1 MSLSLVLGRQKQKP
15 PISGRQTPKP
25 EHRYSAFLA
34 QKDAPLFINV
44 VQTNIL
50 DAIVP
55 ANFIHG
61 ISYLF
66 G

>member
-1 MSLSLVLGRQKQKP
+1 L
-15 PISGRQTPKP
+15 
-25 EHRYSAFLA
+25 HRRMP
-34 QKDAPLFINV
+34 PLFINV